1 MDKKEYNIKRSGK
14 EKNRLKR
21 ILRDAGV
28 SEQKKKLLEPVVDNV
43 AWMKIQLDDARDA
56 IRDGELVVE
65 YDNGGGQKGIR
76 ENPYFKGYENL
87 WRSYMAGM
95 GKILDAIPGEV
106 VVPEKAQPEKPKT
119 VLELVRNKYEAG
131 S

>member
-1 MDKKEYNIKRSGK
+1 MNKKEYNIKRSGK

-28 SEQKKKLLEPVVDNV
+28 SEHKKKLLEPVVDNV
-43 AWMKIQLDDARDA
+43 AWMKIQLDDARDQ

-95 GKILDAIPGEV
+95 AKIIDALPDGAAAVEV
-106 VVPEKAQPEKPKT
+106 SQPEKPKT
-119 VLELVRNKYEAG
+119 VLELVRNKYEGQA
-131 S
+131 

>member
-21 ILRDAGV
+21 ILRDSGV
-28 SEQKKKLLEPVVDNV
+28 SDQKKKLLEPVIENV
-43 AWMKIQLDDARDA
+43 AWMKIQLDDSRDI
-56 IRDGELVVE
+56 IRDGSIVVE

-95 GKILDAIPGEV
+95 TKILDALPDDAV
-106 VVPEKAQPEKPKT
+106 VVKTDEPEKPKT
-119 VLELVRNKYEAG
+119 VLELVRSKYEAQA
-131 S
+131 